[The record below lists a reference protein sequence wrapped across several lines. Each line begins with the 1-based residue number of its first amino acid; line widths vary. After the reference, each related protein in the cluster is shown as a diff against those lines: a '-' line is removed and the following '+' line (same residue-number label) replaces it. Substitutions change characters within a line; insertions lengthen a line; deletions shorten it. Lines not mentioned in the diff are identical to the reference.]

1 MKSTTKKYFFTACL
15 LGTTAL
21 LSFGFPRS
29 KYVGTDMLSR
39 LQVPSQM
46 KSWNS
51 RDVSGAFDL
60 KDARYNFVNSVFARQ
75 YVSDLGEY
83 LVFIILDAS
92 NFHHPQICFGSSGY
106 GVKPA
111 GDLEINA
118 NGRRF
123 KANALFMNKKQGS
136 MLVVY
141 WISIDK
147 KNVDWTEQKFNQFF
161 YSLFNK
167 KKIGLMGRLDIPASE
182 ENIQKALRFAKDF
195 ISDVSRNMKP
205 EDADYLFGTA
215 S

>member
-1 MKSTTKKYFFTACL
+1 
-15 LGTTAL
+15 
-21 LSFGFPRS
+21 
-29 KYVGTDMLSR
+29 
-39 LQVPSQM
+39 
-46 KSWNS
+46 
-51 RDVSGAFDL
+51 
-60 KDARYNFVNSVFARQ
+60 
-75 YVSDLGEY
+75 
-83 LVFIILDAS
+83 
-92 NFHHPQICFGSSGY
+92 
-106 GVKPA
+106 
-111 GDLEINA
+111 
-118 NGRRF
+118 
-123 KANALFMNKKQGS
+123 

>member
-123 KANALFMNKKQGS
+123 KAHALFMNKKQGS

>member
-1 MKSTTKKYFFTACL
+1 MTARKYFFSACL
-15 LGTTAL
+15 LGTTIF
-21 LSFGFPRS
+21 LSFAFPRS
-29 KYVGTDMLSR
+29 KYTGTDMLSQ

-46 KSWNS
+46 KAWNS
-51 RDVSGAFDL
+51 RDVSGALDL
-60 KDARYNFVNSVFARQ
+60 KDARYNFINRVFARQ
-75 YVSDLGEY
+75 YANALGKS
-83 LVFIILDAS
+83 LVFFILDAG

-106 GVKPA
+106 GVEPA

-123 KANALFMNKKQGS
+123 KAHALFMNKKQGS

-147 KNVDWTEQKFNQFF
+147 KPVDWTEQKLNQFF

-167 KKIGLMGRLDIPASE
+167 KKVGLMGRLDIPASE